1 MKQLTCEMCGSTD
14 LIKQEG
20 VFVCQSCGCK
30 YSVDEAK
37 KMMVEGTVQVQGT
50 VQIDKSEKF
59 TNLYQ
64 MARNALCDRNFND
77 AYAYSSEAMIIN
89 ADHAELIGIQALAFL
104 GKEPITN
111 SIPTSCVNT
120 MSRMFKVLESSHD
133 SADEKFRILSNIAK
147 YMGIVYKVKKDHFQ
161 EERKELLSQMLAYS
175 ASSEK
180 MAAANL
186 AIQNFSGNIFTQQKA
201 ENNLEKERAKRLHN
215 DKLDAQIRK
224 IHEKEKL
231 LENYQRDLN
240 ARIDFVKQ
248 WIRDQ
253 EYWKDHAEERK
264 SMESKIAAYTSEID
278 SLRKQISDLE
288 REKQT
293 ISVHTST
300 VPAQD
305 ELSVVRK
312 TMYDLENKRSN
323 LSIFKAKEKKAIQNE
338 LEKLLDRQKFLAEE
352 VKKQRSEQNAKL
364 NQKLEAITMKMEPL
378 GKRILHL
385 EKEKKEIVSELNK
398 AR

>member
-20 VFVCQSCGCK
+20 LFVCQSCGCK

-147 YMGIVYKVKKDHFQ
+147 YICFAEVLK
-161 EERKELLSQMLAYS
+161 
-175 ASSEK
+175 
-180 MAAANL
+180 
-186 AIQNFSGNIFTQQKA
+186 IF
-201 ENNLEKERAKRLHN
+201 
-215 DKLDAQIRK
+215 
-224 IHEKEKL
+224 
-231 LENYQRDLN
+231 
-240 ARIDFVKQ
+240 
-248 WIRDQ
+248 
-253 EYWKDHAEERK
+253 
-264 SMESKIAAYTSEID
+264 
-278 SLRKQISDLE
+278 IS
-288 REKQT
+288 
-293 ISVHTST
+293 
-300 VPAQD
+300 
-305 ELSVVRK
+305 
-312 TMYDLENKRSN
+312 
-323 LSIFKAKEKKAIQNE
+323 
-338 LEKLLDRQKFLAEE
+338 
-352 VKKQRSEQNAKL
+352 
-364 NQKLEAITMKMEPL
+364 
-378 GKRILHL
+378 
-385 EKEKKEIVSELNK
+385 
-398 AR
+398 